1 MPDGMNAEVSL
12 RLAAFPPE
20 LRNLY
25 DELGTL
31 LLESAAQDVEER
43 LWAKM
48 PSYYVGEQYV
58 RLVPFPDHIN
68 VQADSIL
75 EHREELQGYRLTP
88 KGMLQIYTWQQ
99 VPTEVLRKVFSE
111 ALSSS

>member
-1 MPDGMNAEVSL
+1 MPEGMNAEVSL

-25 DELGTL
+25 DELRTL

-48 PSYYVGEQYV
+48 PSYYSACSFSRPYQCTGGPYPEAQGEAAGV
-58 RLVPFPDHIN
+58 SAH
-68 VQADSIL
+68 A
-75 EHREELQGYRLTP
+75 
-88 KGMLQIYTWQQ
+88 KGHASDIYMAAG
-99 VPTEVLRKVFSE
+99 PHGSPAKGIFRGIVLLISRAFK
-111 ALSSS
+111 